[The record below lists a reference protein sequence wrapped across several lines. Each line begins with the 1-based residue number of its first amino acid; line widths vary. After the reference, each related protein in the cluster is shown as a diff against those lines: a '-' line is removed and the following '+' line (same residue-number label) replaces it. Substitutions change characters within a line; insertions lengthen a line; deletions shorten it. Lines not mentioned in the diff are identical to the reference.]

1 MVGFPAE
8 LPAGPTDVLSFNR
21 VVESKCPVLTVQT
34 PMNTQSRPR
43 RLGRK
48 SSGGRA
54 RQRSLLALPALLAL
68 RAFVPAGAQSPDERV
83 AKYLQA
89 AGFCQVGETC
99 VMTDE
104 KHKALE
110 TTIKTT
116 EQWTPV
122 PVKVQPGLGGA
133 PPSDAIIL
141 FDGRNLDAWVSAND
155 HTPAAWLVK
164 DMMLTVV
171 KSAGN
176 IETRQSFKN
185 YQLHLEWRI
194 PQDITG
200 EGQGRGNSGL
210 FLASTAA
217 GDAGYEIQILDSWN
231 NSTYV
236 NGQAASIYKQA
247 APLVNASLSPGNW
260 QSYDVIW
267 TAPVFARDGSTKSP
281 GYVTV
286 LHNGVLVQNHTPLA
300 GETVYMGKP
309 FYVPYER
316 APIKLQA
323 HGDPSAPISFRNIWV
338 RELEGPS

>member
-1 MVGFPAE
+1 
-8 LPAGPTDVLSFNR
+8 
-21 VVESKCPVLTVQT
+21 
-34 PMNTQSRPR
+34 
-43 RLGRK
+43 
-48 SSGGRA
+48 
-54 RQRSLLALPALLAL
+54 LLALPTLLGL
-68 RAFVPAGAQSPDERV
+68 CTLGPASAQPTDDRV
-83 AKYLQA
+83 TKYLQA
-89 AGFCQVGETC
+89 AGLCQVGEPC
-99 VMTDE
+99 AMTDE
-104 KHKALE
+104 KRKALE
-110 TTIKTT
+110 ATIKST

-122 PVKVQPGLGGA
+122 PVKVQPGFGGA

-155 HTPAAWLVK
+155 HTPAGWLVK
-164 DMMLTVV
+164 DKVLTVV

-217 GDAGYEIQILDSWN
+217 GDAGYEIQILDSWDN
-231 NSTYV
+231 VTYV

-247 APLVNASLSPGNW
+247 APLVNACLPPGQW

-267 TAPVFARDGSTKSP
+267 TAPIFAADGSTQSP

-286 LHNGVLVQNHTPLA
+286 LQNGVLVQNHTPLA

-338 RELEGPS
+338 RELQGPS